1 MQRCKVKKCERER
14 ERERNMQKKPERE
27 AGKKRIEK
35 NWQRKLIIM
44 IRDTVASA
52 AFATSSAIIF
62 WY

>member
-1 MQRCKVKKCERER
+1 MRER